1 MIILGFDLVYLV
13 TPPEFRV
20 GSIGLER
27 KGYGFK
33 DVFGICMSPLKLQ
46 GMVFPIF
53 IFQGFVLLYHIH
65 IVNFSFK
72 FGFGLM
78 NRFFII
84 FLFTCN

>member
-1 MIILGFDLVYLV
+1 MTILGFDLVYLV

-27 KGYGFK
+27 KGYGLK
-33 DVFGICMSPLKLQ
+33 NVFRVCISPLKLL

-53 IFQGFVLLYHIH
+53 IFQGFVLLYRIH
-65 IVNFSFK
+65 IVDFSFK

-78 NRFFII
+78 NHFFII